1 MSRIDQ
7 LSIQGI
13 RNFAPENPEVI
24 KFEPPVTLILGKN
37 GSGKTVSTLFLI
49 ISSRHCTTLLFLLY
63 MLPTPTTQ
71 DNH

>member
-37 GSGKTVSTLFLI
+37 GSGKTVSIIFLI
-49 ISSRHCTTLLFLLY
+49 ISSCHCTTLLFILF
-63 MLPTPTTQ
+63 MLPIPSTQ

>member
-13 RNFAPENPEVI
+13 RNFAPETPEII

-37 GSGKTVSTLFLI
+37 GSGKTVTNILFLW
-49 ISSRHCTTLLFLLY
+49 HMECCPF
-63 MLPTPTTQ
+63 
-71 DNH
+71 